1 MSFGKDDHE
10 MSLLRQRRADDEI
23 TQTATHET
31 LPQHQIDAEIANDE
45 KKHPRVLGLF
55 RVQSTGESG
64 RTGFDPMHFFY
75 ICFRSTC
82 TLSMI
87 VNVLW
92 PFVEAGLKDGDA
104 VVPALDGEEALARFS
119 EEPVDL
125 VVLDVMLPTA
135 NLLGFAG
142 GELARKLPRVFGVL
156 LETSLTS
163 AVEIILFMV
172 LIKTDTGEEL
182 INVIQ
187 AAILGSILA
196 NLLLC
201 LGLCFFFG
209 GLRRDE
215 QILHEAVSE
224 VGSGLL
230 LVAGFGLLIPSA
242 FHATLTSAVTDGTMT
257 SEELRDTTNKVSR
270 ATAIILLCAYIMY
283 VFDFSFLPLPP

>member
-1 MSFGKDDHE
+1 

-23 TQTATHET
+23 TQTATLET
-31 LPQHQIDAEIANDE
+31 LPQHQNDVEIANKEE
-45 KKHPRVLGLF
+45 KPRVLGIL

-64 RTGFDPMHFFY
+64 RKGFHVWHFLY
-75 ICFRSTC
+75 ICSRSTC

-87 VNVLW
+87 VNILW
-92 PFVEAGLKDGDA
+92 PFV
-104 VVPALDGEEALARFS
+104 PAAIAMGFARPDLNVWVFS
-119 EEPVDL
+119 LNYIAIV
-125 VVLDVMLPTA
+125 PTA

-142 GELARKLPRVFGVL
+142 GELARKLPRVYGVL
-156 LETSLTS
+156 LETTLTS

-172 LIKTDTGEEL
+172 LLKTDGGDEL

-209 GLRRDE
+209 GMRRDE

-242 FHATLTSAVTDGTMT
+242 FYSTLASSVSDGSMT
-257 SEELRDTTNKVSR
+257 ESELRATTQTVSR

-283 VFDFSFLPLPP
+283 VFYSPFPALVQSTN

>member
-1 MSFGKDDHE
+1 

-31 LPQHQIDAEIANDE
+31 LPQHEKDAEIANHE
-45 KKHPRVLGLF
+45 GKHPRVLGLF

-64 RTGFDPMHFFY
+64 RKGFHPFHFFY
-75 ICFRSTC
+75 IIFRSTC

-87 VNVLW
+87 VNILW
-92 PFVEAGLKDGDA
+92 PFVPVAIVMGFARPDLTIWIF
-104 VVPALDGEEALARFS
+104 ALNYIAM
-119 EEPVDL
+119 V
-125 VVLDVMLPTA
+125 PTA
-135 NLLGFAG
+135 NVLGFAG
-142 GELARKLPRVFGVL
+142 GELARKLPRVYGIL

-172 LIKTDTGEEL
+172 LIKRDAGEEL

-242 FHATLTSAVTDGTMT
+242 FHATLASGVADGNMT
-257 SEELRDTTNKVSR
+257 SDELEDTTNRVSR
-270 ATAIILLCAYIMY
+270 ATSIILLCAYIMY
-283 VFDFSFLPLPP
+283 VFFFSFSGSPPVFHAN